1 MKDKMKDIDPRRK
14 FDLNELTKE
23 KIAELEEKG
32 MKMIADGKVSVVI
45 NGAGLAER
53 MNLTSPRLCHAP
65 AWPLECSV
73 IEFFLKKL
81 KGLGQT
87 AVKLH
92 GKGYAGN
99 REPIMVLLMINEYEI
114 DIIESFLVGE
124 KYFGYTG
131 IICLSQVST
140 PPLIFP
146 INFFL

>member
-1 MKDKMKDIDPRRK
+1 MKDIDPRRK
-14 FDLNELTKE
+14 FNVDELSNE
-23 KIAELEEKG
+23 KIEELKEMG
-32 MKMIADGKVSVVI
+32 LKMIADGKVSVVI
-45 NGAGLAER
+45 NGAGLAEK
-53 MNLTSPRLCHAP
+53 MNLPSPRLCHSP

-87 AVKLH
+87 AVKIH

-131 IICLSQVST
+131 IICLSQVSL
-140 PPLIFP
+140 PLLYFIFLP
-146 INFFL
+146 SQFF